1 MSIQISFPGG
11 VAVAAQV
18 DGFEIL
24 TDQPVADG
32 GQGQAPSPYD
42 FFLSSIGTCAGYYA
56 LQFCRQRQLPTDGM
70 GLSLDIERDPDTR
83 KLLKV
88 MIDIQLPAGFP
99 EKYQRAIVR
108 ATEQCSVKKA
118 LSATPEFAV
127 TTVPGLR

>member
-1 MSIQISFPGG
+1 MSIKISFPGG

-18 DGFEIL
+18 DEFEIL

-56 LQFCRQRQLPTDGM
+56 LQFCRQRDLKTDN
-70 GLSLDIERDPDTR
+70 LSLTLDIDRDPETR

-88 MIDIQLPAGFP
+88 KIDIQLPEEFP
-99 EKYQRAIVR
+99 GKYQRAIVR

-118 LSATPEFAV
+118 LSAAPEFIVKTV
-127 TTVPGLR
+127 TS

>member
-1 MSIQISFPGG
+1 MSIKISFPGG

-18 DGFEIL
+18 DDFEIM

-32 GQGQAPSPYD
+32 GGGQAPSPYD

-56 LQFCRQRQLPTDGM
+56 MQFCRQRQLSTDN
-70 GLSLDIERDPDTR
+70 LSLTLDIERDPETR
-83 KLLKV
+83 KLLRV
-88 MIDIQLPAGFP
+88 MIDIMLPEGFP

-118 LSATPEFAV
+118 LSDPPEFAV
-127 TTVPGLR
+127 KTVTL

>member
-11 VAVAAQV
+11 VSVAAEV

-32 GQGQAPSPYD
+32 GQGLAPSPYD

-56 LQFCRQRQLPTDGM
+56 LQFCRQRKLAIDGLVM
-70 GLSLDIERDPDTR
+70 SLDIDRDPETR
-83 KLLKV
+83 TLQRV
-88 MIDIQLPAGFP
+88 TIEIQLPQGFP

-118 LSATPEFAV
+118 LSAQPDFEV
-127 TTVPGLR
+127 KTV

>member
-11 VAVAAQV
+11 VSVAAQV

-24 TDQPVADG
+24 TDQPIADG

-56 LQFCRQRQLPTDGM
+56 LQFCRQRQLPTDGLAM
-70 GLSLDIERDPDTR
+70 TLDIDRDPVTR
-83 KLLKV
+83 TLLKV
-88 MIDIQLPAGFP
+88 MIDIQLPEGFP

-118 LSATPEFAV
+118 LSAQPVFEVKTA
-127 TTVPGLR
+127 

>member
-1 MSIQISFPGG
+1 MSIKISFPGG

-32 GQGQAPSPYD
+32 GQGKAPSPYD

-56 LQFCRQRQLPTDGM
+56 LQFCRSR
-70 GLSLDIERDPDTR
+70 GLETENLSLTLDIERDPDTR
-83 KLLKV
+83 QLLTI
-88 MIDIQLPAGFP
+88 MIDIMLPASFP

-118 LSATPEFAV
+118 LTAPPEFSVKTV
-127 TTVPGLR
+127 TR